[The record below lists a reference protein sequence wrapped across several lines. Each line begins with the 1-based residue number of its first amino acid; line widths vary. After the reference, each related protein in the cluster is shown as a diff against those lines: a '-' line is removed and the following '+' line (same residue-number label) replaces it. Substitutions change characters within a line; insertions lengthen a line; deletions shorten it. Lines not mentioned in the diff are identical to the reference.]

1 MFKKK
6 EPEKWIY
13 KIKNIYRL
21 HQDTRYE
28 GTRDT
33 KTALKQNIYQT
44 IWKHQLS
51 LSGDF

>member
-6 EPEKWIY
+6 ETERWIY

-33 KTALKQNIYQT
+33 KTNLNQKY
-44 IWKHQLS
+44 LS
-51 LSGDF
+51 NNLETPAVHFK